1 MWLVTVSLAAP
12 SVVRPHSLTAHT
24 VVTRDGPGARGLSRL
39 ILVEMV
45 FVPGPR
51 HILSVHIGSC
61 GTGHSGRHRA
71 GAITRPTRSHGATP
85 RSLNRFAR
93 KGTSAGMSDCGL
105 GRAHARAH
113 RCIPLACRK
122 TRHQPQRAF
131 QAMRKKRQD
140 HALCAMH
147 SVPFMCL
154 LSSLRDLPPSSVPVL
169 PLARPRPSRRF
180 STSPP
185 LHSSP

>member
-71 GAITRPTRSHGATP
+71 GAITRPTPKPRSHAP
-85 RSLNRFAR
+85 QPEPVCA
-93 KGTSAGMSDCGL
+93 KGHL
-105 GRAHARAH
+105 GRDVRLWTRARARTGTPVH
-113 RCIPLACRK
+113 TPGMPQDAAPTTACFSGNAQK
-122 TRHQPQRAF
+122 APGPC
-131 QAMRKKRQD
+131 AMRY
-140 HALCAMH
+140 ALGSFYVPALFPSGLAALFCA
-147 SVPFMCL
+147 CL
-154 LSSLRDLPPSSVPVL
+154 ATRASATIASILNFASAS
-169 PLARPRPSRRF
+169 
-180 STSPP
+180 
-185 LHSSP
+185 